1 MARADWRAT
10 SAYED
15 LRPLDAPAFAYEFL
29 LRNPDFL
36 SDHARLARS
45 SRNRTLDA
53 VEAETFARRWGVR
66 FRAKSK
72 SRATRR
78 TLDGPDA
85 PECGDPDETPRRPR
99 RTST

>member
-1 MARADWRAT
+1 MARADWRSA
-10 SAYED
+10 SAYEE

-53 VEAETFARRWGVR
+53 AEAETFARRWGVR
-66 FRAKSK
+66 FRTQLR
-72 SRATRR
+72 SRTARR
-78 TLDGPDA
+78 RSLGSPDA
-85 PECGDPDETPRRPR
+85 SECGDPDETPRRPR
-99 RTST
+99 

>member
-1 MARADWRAT
+1 MARADWRSA

-36 SDHARLARS
+36 SDHARLTRGRRKRA
-45 SRNRTLDA
+45 LDA
-53 VEAETFARRWGVR
+53 AEAETFVRRWGVR
-66 FRAKSK
+66 FRAQLK

-78 TLDGPDA
+78 RSLDTPGPS
-85 PECGDPDETPRRPR
+85 ERGDPNETPRRPR
-99 RTST
+99 